1 MRLLVFI
8 LLLSLTSCSQSYVL
22 YVQPNDVL
30 DLRYDY
36 ELTDVELRNKSGQQ
50 LEVAIKDDATKEKT
64 GGFGFSP
71 RGKVNVTLERGK
83 YIHFTNNSSQKI
95 PIRISPTKK
104 EVVKPESPAEYISFT
119 LSNTSGKSIPL
130 IIPNVMNP
138 NLSPNSNSGVD
149 LAIGQEILF
158 KEKGKRHLLLKVD
171 DTIRN
176 GEKIDVAVLL
186 QSRRKTLGL

>member
-8 LLLSLTSCSQSYVL
+8 LFLSLTSCSQSYLL

-36 ELTDVELRNKSGQQ
+36 EVADVQLKNKSDRQ
-50 LEVAIKDDATKEKT
+50 LEVAIKDDVTKEKT

-83 YIHFTNNSSQKI
+83 YIHFTNNSSKKI
-95 PIRISPTKK
+95 PIRISPTEK
-104 EVVKPESPAEYISFT
+104 EVDKPENPTKYISFT
-119 LSNTSGKSIPL
+119 LSNTSDKSIPL

-158 KEKGKRHLLLKVD
+158 REKGKRHLLLKVD
-171 DTIRN
+171 DTIKS
-176 GEKIDVAVLL
+176 GEKINVAVLL